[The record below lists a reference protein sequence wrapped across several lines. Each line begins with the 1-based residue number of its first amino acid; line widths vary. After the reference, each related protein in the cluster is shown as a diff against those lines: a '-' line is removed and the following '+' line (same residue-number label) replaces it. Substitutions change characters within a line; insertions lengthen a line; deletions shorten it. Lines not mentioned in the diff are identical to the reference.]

1 MYFRAR
7 IFLVIS
13 LIYAILNRPTAS
25 ETIGFLSEENDEDAQ
40 TIFRHLNVSLMY
52 FADNLKL
59 DNITVKHIVITK
71 TTFTSALCGILTNVS
86 FLISVCK
93 SENTQQLVLSVSQ
106 LSALPTIQIVR
117 GNWNTQDSF
126 SADATP
132 PNHIYVVPTVTVFH
146 NVILDIFQ
154 DLNIASEVTV
164 LFDSIYG
171 SDDNLRNVFR
181 MLPAPVS
188 FTQLETNQAMLQQQ
202 VRYLKATDAKNIIIV
217 AETTNTEIV
226 VKEDVTPFRCE
237 ECLSV
242 NIVWIRPYATGKIS
256 SIRDLG
262 EFLVKT
268 EAGLELNY
276 SIKSWIEVEVAFY
289 FNVMG
294 FVFDF
299 ITQVHTSQTQFNYV
313 CGSEQATPYL
323 TVKNVILED
332 PVKEYGTFL
341 QHGTNTFYQNV
352 EAKIFRIK
360 RSPDDPDGM
369 YNKEIAYWTT
379 TGKNTLLYGKFDID
393 IKSMTDYR
401 VVTLIQPPFVQLSGN
416 PKKPYEGYCIDLIEL
431 IRDEVCE

>member
-1 MYFRAR
+1 MHFRAE
-7 IFLVIS
+7 ILLVNF
-13 LIYAILNRPTAS
+13 LIYAILNSSTTS
-25 ETIGFLSEENDEDAQ
+25 ETIGFLSEEHDDDAE

-52 FADNLKL
+52 YADNLKL
-59 DNITVKHIVITK
+59 DNITVKHVVITK
-71 TTFTSALCGILTNVS
+71 TTFTSALCGLLTNVS

-93 SENTQQLVLSVSQ
+93 SEKTQQLVLSVSQ
-106 LSALPTIQIVR
+106 LSGLPTIQIVR
-117 GNWNTQDSF
+117 GSWNTQDS
-126 SADATP
+126 SSYDATP
-132 PNHIYVVPTVTVFH
+132 VNHIYVVPTETVFN
-146 NVILDIFQ
+146 NVILDVFP
-154 DLNIASEVTV
+154 DLNIATEVTV

-171 SDDNLRNVFR
+171 SDDNLRNVFK
-181 MLPAPVS
+181 MLPVPVS

-202 VRYLKATDAKNIIIV
+202 VRYLQATDAKNVIIV
-217 AETTNTEIV
+217 AETANTEIV

-242 NIVWIRPYATGKIS
+242 NLVWIRPYATGKIS
-256 SIRDLG
+256 STRDLR

-299 ITQVHTSQTQFNYV
+299 ITQVHSAQTQFNYV
-313 CGSEQATPYL
+313 CGSEQAAPYL
-323 TVKNVILED
+323 TVKNVILEN
-332 PVKEYGTFL
+332 PTKEYGTFL
-341 QHGTNTFYQNV
+341 QHGTNTFYQDV
-352 EAKIFRIK
+352 EAKIFRIE
-360 RSPDDPDGM
+360 RSLADPDGK
-369 YNKEIAYWTT
+369 YNKEIAYWTNT
-379 TGKNTLLYGKFDID
+379 AKITLLYGKFDID

-431 IRDEVCE
+431 IRDEVCD